1 VASPA
6 GGDKA
11 GDSDGIR
18 MRWGLGS
25 GVKIQ
30 GACAVGW
37 RPFPFFMP
45 TPVRAM
51 SSLDS
56 LLSELDLVP
65 AVLLEL
71 GPEDVLGLAGMLKG
85 VVLATTAMFLDGGG
99 GRGRSR

>member
-1 VASPA
+1 
-6 GGDKA
+6 
-11 GDSDGIR
+11 
-18 MRWGLGS
+18 
-25 GVKIQ
+25 
-30 GACAVGW
+30 
-37 RPFPFFMP
+37 
-45 TPVRAM
+45 M